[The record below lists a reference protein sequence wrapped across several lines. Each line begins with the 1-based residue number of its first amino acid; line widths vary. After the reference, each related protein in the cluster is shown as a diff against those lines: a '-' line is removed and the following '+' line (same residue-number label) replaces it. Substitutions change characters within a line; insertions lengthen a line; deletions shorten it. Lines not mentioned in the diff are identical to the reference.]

1 MAYDELPENEWKRE
15 VHTYIDKQ
23 IDAHNTANQE
33 EFKRLRD
40 GQLKLESDIAAVLDA
55 SATAHS
61 EIISRLDRL
70 ERKLD

>member
-61 EIISRLDRL
+61 EIISPLDRL